1 MLIPPQFLAVGAAAA
16 LLAGFAGG
24 WTVRDWK
31 ADSAA
36 LKAATAAQAARD
48 ALQTTID
55 ANSRQYEQWRAAQ
68 EPARIET
75 RNTIREIFRDKP
87 IPAECAAPD
96 ALVGVLDRAAASAS
110 AAARGQPGPAVPGD
124 PGATPAADR
133 P

>member
-36 LKAATAAQAARD
+36 LAAAQAADKARE
-48 ALQTTID
+48 ALQGTID
-55 ANSRQYEQWRAAQ
+55 ANATQYEQWRAAQ
-68 EPARIET
+68 EPARLET

-87 IPAECAAPD
+87 IPVECAAPD
-96 ALVGVLDRAAASAS
+96 ALVGLLDRKAANAS
-110 AAARGQPGPAVPGD
+110 AAARGQPGPAVPD
-124 PGATPAADR
+124 DRPAAAPAD
-133 P
+133 

>member
-1 MLIPPQFLAVGAAAA
+1 MLIPPQFLAIGGAAA

-55 ANSRQYEQWRAAQ
+55 ANARQYEQWRAAQ
-68 EPARIET
+68 EPARLET

-96 ALVGVLDRAAASAS
+96 ALVGVLDRAAANAS
-110 AAARGQPGPAVPGD
+110 AAARGQPGPALPGD
-124 PGATPAADR
+124 RTAAPAADR